1 MTATVPT
8 EPGTREPSATE
19 PAQRWDGSSVVTQ
32 IAVLTARSLRAFAGD
47 PGLVLIGLIQ
57 PVMTLFVFTQ
67 IFTNFALAANLP
79 AGTEYLDFLMPA
91 VLVNHVVQTS
101 SQTGIG
107 LVEDLRNGI
116 VARLRSMP
124 IMPSSLLL
132 ARSTSDLIRSAIQ
145 VVLILVMAWGVL
157 GYSPAGGFA
166 GTVLS
171 ALLTLGVGSALS
183 WAFLAMG
190 ATMRRTEPM
199 QNISVLVMV
208 PLMFISSAFVPIEEL
223 PDWLEFVAR
232 INPLTYAVDA
242 SRAVALGL
250 DGTYLVAPSLFIS
263 LAVAV
268 VSAFIAIRGF
278 RKPL

>member
-1 MTATVPT
+1 MTTTSPLN
-8 EPGTREPSATE
+8 PGSTNLAP
-19 PAQRWDGSSVVTQ
+19 RWNGSSAVTQ
-32 IAVLTARSLRAFAGD
+32 IVVLTARSLRSFITD
-47 PGLVLIGLIQ
+47 PGLVLVGLIQ

-67 IFTNFALAANLP
+67 IFTNFALAADLP

-116 VARLRSMP
+116 VARLRSLP

-132 ARSTSDLIRSAIQ
+132 ARSTSDLVRSALQ
-145 VVLILVMAWGVL
+145 VLLILVLAVTVL
-157 GYSPAGGFA
+157 GYSPQGGIAGM
-166 GTVLS
+166 VLS
-171 ALLTLGVGSALS
+171 SLLTLGVGSALS

-190 ATMRRTEPM
+190 ACLRRTEPM
-199 QNISVLVMV
+199 QNISILVMV
-208 PLMFISSAFVPIEEL
+208 PLMFISSAFVPIAEL
-223 PDWLEFVAR
+223 PDWLEFIAR

-250 DGTYLVAPSLFIS
+250 DGTHLVGPSLLVSALVALVS
-263 LAVAV
+263 AVVAV
-268 VSAFIAIRGF
+268 RGF
-278 RKPL
+278 RRPL

>member
-1 MTATVPT
+1 MTATAPVAA
-8 EPGTREPSATE
+8 GATTA
-19 PAQRWDGSSVVTQ
+19 PRWNGSSVATQ
-32 IAVLTARSLRAFAGD
+32 IAVLTERSLRAFAGD

-67 IFTNFALAANLP
+67 IFTNFALAAKLP
-79 AGTEYLDFLMPA
+79 AGTEYLDFLLPA

-124 IMPSSLLL
+124 IIPSALLL
-132 ARSTSDLIRSAIQ
+132 ARSASDLIRSAIQ
-145 VVLILVMAWGVL
+145 VALILVLAWAVL
-157 GYSPAGGFA
+157 GYSPAGGFG
-166 GTVLS
+166 GTLLS
-171 ALLTLGVGSALS
+171 ALLTLAVGTALS

-190 ATMRRTEPM
+190 ACLRRTEPM

-250 DGTYLVAPSLFIS
+250 DGTYLIGPSLLIS
-263 LAVAV
+263 IAVTA
-268 VSAFIAIRGF
+268 VSAGIAVRGF

>member
-1 MTATVPT
+1 MTATAPLHSDAPT
-8 EPGTREPSATE
+8 SSA
-19 PAQRWDGSSVVTQ
+19 RWDGSSVPTQ
-32 IAVLTARSLRAFAGD
+32 IAVLTMRSLRAFVTD
-47 PGLVLIGLIQ
+47 PGLVLVGLIQ

-79 AGTEYLDFLMPA
+79 SGTDYLDFLMPA

-116 VARLRSMP
+116 VARLRSLP

-132 ARSTSDLIRSAIQ
+132 ARSISDLIRGAVQ
-145 VVLILVMAWGVL
+145 VVLIIVLAMAAL
-157 GYSPAGGFA
+157 GYSPQGGLM

-190 ATMRRTEPM
+190 ACLRRTEPM

-208 PLMFISSAFVPIEEL
+208 PLMFISSAFVPISEL
-223 PDWLEFVAR
+223 PDWLELVAR

-263 LAVAV
+263 FVLAL
-268 VSAFIAIRGF
+268 VSALIAIRGF
-278 RKPL
+278 RRPL